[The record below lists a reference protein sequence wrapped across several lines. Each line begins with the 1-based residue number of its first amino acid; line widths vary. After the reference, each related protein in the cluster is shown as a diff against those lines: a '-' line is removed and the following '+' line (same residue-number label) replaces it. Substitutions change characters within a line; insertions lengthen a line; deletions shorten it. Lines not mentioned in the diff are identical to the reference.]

1 VIRPWRLVSWGSKKH
16 SAEALRAINRGSD
29 MAFL

>member
-16 SAEALRAINRGSD
+16 CAVALRAINSCSD
-29 MAFL
+29 MVFL